1 MRSSLL
7 GITTRN
13 ASQLVDD
20 VVSREGAQH
29 PHLPPAP
36 LFGSRSLWG
45 VAAGSQVFMPRPASS
60 IHGSPLAWPP
70 LDFSACA
77 ALIIAVFGRSFRLR
91 PYADERHRTVAT
103 RAFGQFRR
111 GRSDIA
117 AVTRCRAF
125 GCVAPAVLQTRP
137 SGQIPSL
144 RIARVPQP
152 CARPLPSPAS
162 GRSSGLRP
170 PAAVPGRGQQ
180 RFAPWRPE
188 AAFCRACASCRAS
201 ALDALGHEPCLPPL
215 YHRLPFTDRR
225 MISAVPQP
233 SASPG

>member
-125 GCVAPAVLQTRP
+125 GWVAPAVLQTRP

-170 PAAVPGRGQQ
+170 PAAVPGRGHNVLH
-180 RFAPWRPE
+180 RGGRKRLFAGLARLVARQLSTPS
-188 AAFCRACASCRAS
+188 AMNRACHRCTT
-201 ALDALGHEPCLPPL
+201 GFHLP
-215 YHRLPFTDRR
+215 
-225 MISAVPQP
+225 IGA
-233 SASPG
+233 